1 MVSSGAKDVF
11 ELLKSLKEDNHLDN
25 TMLIVFGDH
34 GARFDE
40 IRSTLQGKLE
50 ERLPFLSITLPQWF
64 REKHPNFVKN
74 LQQNTRRII
83 SPLDLHATFMH
94 VLKYPENPS
103 KSSLTTGSSL
113 FEALPENRECKDAG
127 IPSHFCPC
135 ILWKPIPTTHSHVE
149 IGAHLTVA
157 HINDLL
163 RKDSSVSHLCHKLK
177 LHQIVSAVQGM
188 PNRNVQL
195 FKGIKDGIGLG
206 VGEPIYNDESEPLEC
221 TYEIQIKVKP
231 SMALFEATV
240 KIIDGKFVV
249 NGDISRVNRYG
260 TQSECVVKSHPSLRK
275 FCLCRH

>member
-1 MVSSGAKDVF
+1 MVSSGAKDVLEF
-11 ELLKSLKEDNHLDN
+11 IKSLKQDNHLNN

-64 REKHPNFVKN
+64 RDQHPNFVKN
-74 LQQNTRRII
+74 LQQNTQRII
-83 SPLDLHATFMH
+83 SPLDVHATFMH
-94 VLKYPENPS
+94 VLKFPENPS
-103 KSSLTTGSSL
+103 KSALTKGSSL
-113 FEALPENRECKDAG
+113 FETLPATRECKDAG

-135 ILWKPIPTTHSHVE
+135 ILWKPIPITHSHVQ

-163 RKDSSVSHLCHKLK
+163 TKDASVTNKCHKLE
-177 LHQIVSAVQGM
+177 LDEIISAVQGM
-188 PNRNVQL
+188 PNKNVQL
-195 FKGIKDGIGLG
+195 FKEIKDGTGLG
-206 VGEPIYNDESEPLEC
+206 VGEPLYNEGRQQLEC
-221 TYEIQIKVKP
+221 TYEIQLRVRP
-231 SMALFEATV
+231 SMGLFESTV
-240 KIIDGKFVV
+240 KIIDGQFVV

-260 TQSECVVKSHPSLRK
+260 TQSECIVKSHPLLRK